1 LIGPL
6 PHQKKRKK
14 VSRYEHSP
22 NERLCSILFGLIYR
36 VYKGRILGKGMP
48 MREKSIMLLGI
59 AWGTTWEL
67 MGNLVGAPN
76 VKNKKSQTL
85 FFIYIKFEN

>member
-1 LIGPL
+1 
-6 PHQKKRKK
+6 
-14 VSRYEHSP
+14 
-22 NERLCSILFGLIYR
+22 
-36 VYKGRILGKGMP
+36 